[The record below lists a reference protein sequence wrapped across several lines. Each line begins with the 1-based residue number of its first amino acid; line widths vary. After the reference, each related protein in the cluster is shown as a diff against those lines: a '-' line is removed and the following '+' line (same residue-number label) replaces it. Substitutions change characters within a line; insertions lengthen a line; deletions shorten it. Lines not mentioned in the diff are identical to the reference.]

1 MSSHE
6 KSFPKAAGTSAIS
19 DPSQLDFEIG
29 FYFGVLQRRPDYIDV
44 LRVLG
49 NNLSLLGRYPEG
61 LTIDRRLVRL
71 RPDDPYAHYNL
82 ACSYALL
89 RKKDLAFR
97 ALGKAIQRGY
107 SDLRYMREDQDLE
120 SIRHDPRFR
129 QMLRDLEAALLSC

>member
-1 MSSHE
+1 MSSQE
-6 KSFPKAAGTSAIS
+6 KSSPNAAGTSAIS
-19 DPSQLDFEIG
+19 DPSQLDFEID
-29 FYFGVLQRRPDYIDV
+29 FYFGILQRRPDYIDV

-97 ALGKAIQRGY
+97 ALRKAIQRGY